1 MEDLSEGEKSVG
13 RIGIKK
19 QIIIN
24 NINITNMKKVILLAV
39 ALIVGF
45 ATNIQAQILYRISGK
60 GLESPSYIVGTY
72 HLAPSSFA
80 DSIIGM
86 SKAIAETN
94 QVCGELDMMDA
105 FKPEN
110 AARMLKAQMLP
121 EGVTL
126 SSLFTAEQLKRL
138 NALLLEVMG
147 SNLEDEAFAA
157 QIEKMTPVALS
168 TNLSLIAFMKE
179 TPSFNPMELIDNHF
193 QTLALQNGKAVKGFE
208 TVDFQ
213 MEILFNA
220 PLDKQANDLM
230 CTVDNFEEGQRIA
243 KSITTAYFTQ
253 NLQQIEEVL
262 EEESEMDCGT
272 SEEDEEKLIYNR
284 NRNWVDMMPEMMAEQ
299 PTLFAV
305 GAAHLCGE
313 KGVLKLLEEAGYTV
327 EGVKE

>member
-1 MEDLSEGEKSVG
+1 
-13 RIGIKK
+13 
-19 QIIIN
+19 
-24 NINITNMKKVILLAV
+24 MKKVLLLAV

-121 EGVTL
+121 EGETL
-126 SSLFTAEQLKRL
+126 SSLFTAEQLQRL

-168 TNLSLIAFMKE
+168 TNLTLIAFMKE

-213 MEILFNA
+213 MEILFET
-220 PLDKQANDLM
+220 PLDKQASDLM

-243 KSITTAYFTQ
+243 KSIITAYFTQ

-262 EEESEMDCGT
+262 EEESEMNCGT